1 MYEEFVL
8 KCNRPIKCVILRGK
22 GGIHMYTLLYKCTC
36 NTGAFS
42 NGHWER
48 TYPNIDKQNKQTI
61 WLFTKLRLSLDGRE
75 VKSSAHPFS
84 SGKFKLVFNKQ
95 SKVINGKLSIGT
107 QRKSRVSGPFCS
119 TNCRSQSEKC
129 IPCLLFVFYT
139 IFLPVT
145 GWL

>member
-1 MYEEFVL
+1 M
-8 KCNRPIKCVILRGK
+8 VIEK
-22 GGIHMYTLLYKCTC
+22 GPTQTLTSK
-36 NTGAFS
+36 
-42 NGHWER
+42 
-48 TYPNIDKQNKQTI
+48 INKQYDF
-61 WLFTKLRLSLDGRE
+61 FTKLRLSLEGRE

-84 SGKFKLVFNKQ
+84 SGKLKLVFNKQ

>member
-1 MYEEFVL
+1 MTFYQTQVESRRLGGQEF
-8 KCNRPIKCVILRGK
+8 RR
-22 GGIHMYTLLYKCTC
+22 
-36 NTGAFS
+36 
-42 NGHWER
+42 
-48 TYPNIDKQNKQTI
+48 
-61 WLFTKLRLSLDGRE
+61 
-75 VKSSAHPFS
+75 HPFS

-145 GWL
+145 GWLYVQNVQNVQYINYIHFFNDLFYMHWSKIVGPQLLFKKNFRYFSSDRK